1 MLCSVSETIY
11 IVSRNPFVCV
21 YSFILLAKIALS
33 VSIFVASQFA
43 MLYLQNHSFMLKI
56 ICAIRKIICG
66 IGRIT
71 FGHLVSITIHKKGYC
86 ILNNKHL
93 PLHSDLLRSNSL
105 IVDTYSVIL
114 WNLQT
119 ISYRWPSLT
128 IEDDS
133 LSNKP
138 LSTKHHNTTNL
149 LISNFPCSMT
159 LHG

>member
-1 MLCSVSETIY
+1 MLQFIHNMGKNSALCA
-11 IVSRNPFVCV
+11 NFCCV
-21 YSFILLAKIALS
+21 
-33 VSIFVASQFA
+33 QFA

-56 ICAIRKIICG
+56 ICAIRKVICG

-71 FGHLVSITIHKKGYC
+71 FGPLVIITIHKKGYC

-93 PLHSDLLRSNSL
+93 PLHSNLLRSNSQ
-105 IVDTYSVIL
+105 IFDTYSVIL
-114 WNLQT
+114 WNVQV

-133 LSNKP
+133 LSNIP
-138 LSTKHHNTTNL
+138 TSTKHCNTTNL